1 MKKAL
6 ILLLLTVM
14 RVDAQTTEG
23 EKVIH
28 GKIVSESAFVSGI
41 EIVNLNNEKIAKT
54 NENGDFFIL
63 AKANDVLVF
72 SAKEFEFKRY
82 VIEDED
88 LVSEIM
94 IIKMIPKIIEIEA
107 VTVEKHP
114 EINAV
119 SMGILEKE
127 AKHYTPAERKLKTAG
142 DFKAYHLLAL
152 LGGGMP
158 LDPVINAINGR
169 TKRLK
174 KQVKI
179 EKKEFLL
186 AQIEELYEEGFY
198 VETLKIP
205 IDYVKGFQYY
215 LIENDRFVK
224 ILKLNNSAMTT
235 FVIGELAAEYKEMI
249 ACED

>member
-14 RVDAQTTEG
+14 RVDAQISVG

-88 LVSEIM
+88 VVSEIM
-94 IIKMIPKIIEIEA
+94 IIKMIPKIIEIEE
-107 VTVEKHP
+107 VVINEYP
-114 EINAV
+114 EINALAL
-119 SMGILEKE
+119 GIISKP
-127 AKHYTPAERKLKTAG
+127 AKHYSKAERGKYSQPKGIIDA
-142 DFKAYHLLAL
+142 FKIMVTGKNPARDIAIAAEKNISLL
-152 LGGGMP
+152 
-158 LDPVINAINGR
+158 N
-169 TKRLK
+169 
-174 KQVKI
+174 KI
-179 EKKEFLL
+179 HYLFSDKYYTEN
-186 AQIEELYEEGFY
+186 
-198 VETLKIP
+198 LKIP
-205 IDYVKGFQYY
+205 FHYIKGFQYY
-215 LIENDRFVK
+215 CIENK
-224 ILKLNNSAMTT
+224 ALANSLKTKNKTMTM
-235 FVIGELAAEYKEMI
+235 FLIIELAKNYNKMI
-249 ACED
+249 ACGN